1 MAANTQT
8 QGSGATATAA
18 AGSGQQVQLKPFRQ
32 GTQPT
37 TRSTG
42 GVYAITPG
50 AAAVPI
56 TTFQVPPS
64 NLLRQIV
71 IEVSCTTSGNAA
83 TVAFAADMPLG
94 VLSTVNFA
102 LSNGTS
108 IVGGSNFSSYSLAMA
123 LKYFGLSNSGD
134 PRNSAVYSAT
144 AGSGATG
151 GSFNVV
157 FKIPVEVVART
168 GLGSLPNTSTQTPFT
183 LDLSVANSSAI
194 YSTAPTTLAPVNIT
208 VSVNGYWNGGNAAY
222 APTPQQFGTTNYINA
237 ATMPGLSGTTQ
248 IAMPN
253 VGLGYPIRN
262 VLFIN
267 RLASTSARN
276 QSDWPAPFQMTYRG
290 QNWKQY
296 DSVNIWQDEMSQL
309 YGLNGTTIDTAT
321 GLDTGVFNITTV
333 QDFDFRPGNEL
344 GAYLNTQQGDELEL
358 LGNFGASCN
367 VTEVVNFLAT
377 PGSPMA
383 IQTA

>member
-1 MAANTQT
+1 M
-8 QGSGATATAA
+8 ATATAP
-18 AGSGQQVQLKPFRQ
+18 AGAPATGQAQGKNGQQVQLKPFRQ

-42 GVYAITPG
+42 GVYTITPG
-50 AAAVPI
+50 ASAVPI
-56 TTFQVPPS
+56 QTFQVPPS

-71 IEVSCTTSGNAA
+71 IEVTGTTSGNAA
-83 TVAFAADMPLG
+83 TVVFAQDMPLG
-94 VLSTVNFA
+94 ILSTVNFA

-123 LKYFGLSNSGD
+123 LKYFGLSNAGD
-134 PRNSAVYSAT
+134 PRNSSVYSAT
-144 AGSGATG
+144 TTGATG
-151 GSFNVV
+151 GSFNIV

-168 GLGSLPNTSTQTPFT
+168 GLGCLPNTSTQTPFT
-183 LDLSVANSSAI
+183 LDLSVAPLASI
-194 YSTAPTTLAPVNIT
+194 YTTQPTTAPSVSIT

-237 ATMPGLSGTTQ
+237 ATMPGLSGATQ
-248 IAMPN
+248 IALPN

-262 VLFIN
+262 LMFIN
-267 RLASTSARN
+267 RLASNGARN
-276 QSDWPAPFQMTYRG
+276 QSDWPSPFQLTYRG

-296 DSVNIWQDEMSQL
+296 DSVNIWQDEMSAL
-309 YGLNGTTIDTAT
+309 YGFNSPTMDTAA

-333 QDFDFRPGNEL
+333 QDFDYRPGNEL
-344 GAYLNTQQGDELEL
+344 GAYLNTQVGDELEL
-358 LGNFGASCN
+358 LGGFAAACN
-367 VTEVVNFLAT
+367 VTEVVNFLAV